1 MHNHNSTPF
10 MLATKYCCFIW
21 ARWSMATHFSTSTKT
36 LSNQIQILASKWM
49 ISEGHLLLKGSKIPP
64 PPTHTH
70 TPTPLPPHLFIH
82 QIKFKLCKVSH
93 GKTWKSLLCLVSI
106 WIAKPHLADPTWYSN
121 LPTCYLPTTIFYKKL
136 YIGSDMDKLHE
147 MKLIKV
153 QEVKRHM
160 RLVVQQDGVI
170 ECGDLNKIEAIIN
183 LMVQ

>member
-1 MHNHNSTPF
+1 MVHGDTLLNIHQNIIKSNTNTCFKMNDLRGPFVIEGLHNTP
-10 MLATKYCCFIW
+10 A
-21 ARWSMATHFSTSTKT
+21 
-36 LSNQIQILASKWM
+36 
-49 ISEGHLLLKGSKIPP
+49 PP
-64 PPTHTH
+64 HTH

-160 RLVVQQDGVI
+160 RLVQQYVVI